1 MAQSDTQQ
9 DHLRQRAGCAAG
21 GAKRCSHER
30 HESQHIFTRPVE
42 KNPSSK
48 LRRSELYE
56 PCVFV
61 HIDRLNSYTV
71 FEKNQESQRHRQN
84 PRGACENAPSGP
96 VHIYGDQLTDPR
108 AVPNELL
115 LIRAERGVVP
125 RPAERLRLPPSFQV
139 LLPRVP
145 LLAKMER
152 AELLRFR
159 RKPRTTRFFRPSR

>member
-21 GAKRCSHER
+21 GAKKCSHER

-48 LRRSELYE
+48 LRRSELCE

-115 LIRAERGVVP
+115 LIRAER
-125 RPAERLRLPPSFQV
+125 LRLPPSFQV